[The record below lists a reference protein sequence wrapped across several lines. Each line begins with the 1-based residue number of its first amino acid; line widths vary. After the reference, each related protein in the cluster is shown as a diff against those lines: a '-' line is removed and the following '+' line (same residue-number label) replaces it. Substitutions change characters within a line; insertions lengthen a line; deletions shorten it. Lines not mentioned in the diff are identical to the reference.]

1 MDLFYL
7 VLFITE
13 NSLETLHNMVN
24 FFAHIWSFATQLFLT
39 QILQNV
45 FFTHNAGRIIKKFGT
60 TQVMNSIL
68 FLFALRM
75 FFYGHMISPWQV
87 VLFEWI
93 HGPIVGLFYPIM
105 TSTAFKISP
114 EGLTTTTTAIAY
126 FMEGLGKFVSVYL
139 SRFLV

>member
-1 MDLFYL
+1 MHAYD
-7 VLFITE
+7 
-13 NSLETLHNMVN
+13 
-24 FFAHIWSFATQLFLT
+24 
-39 QILQNV
+39 
-45 FFTHNAGRIIKKFGT
+45 AGRIIKKFGT

-126 FMEGLGKFVSVYL
+126 FMEGLGKCVSVIHCKMYVYL
-139 SRFLV
+139 SSVGSFINCN

>member
-1 MDLFYL
+1 
-7 VLFITE
+7 
-13 NSLETLHNMVN
+13 MVN
-24 FFAHIWSFATQLFLT
+24 SRKYPKLLMQNHKRPPTYKVS
-39 QILQNV
+39 ILICILLLSL
-45 FFTHNAGRIIKKFGT
+45 HNAGRIIKKFGT

-105 TSTAFKISP
+105 TSTAFQISP
-114 EGLTTTTTAIAY
+114 ENLTTTTTAVAY
-126 FMEGLGKFVSVYL
+126 FMEGLGKL
-139 SRFLV
+139 